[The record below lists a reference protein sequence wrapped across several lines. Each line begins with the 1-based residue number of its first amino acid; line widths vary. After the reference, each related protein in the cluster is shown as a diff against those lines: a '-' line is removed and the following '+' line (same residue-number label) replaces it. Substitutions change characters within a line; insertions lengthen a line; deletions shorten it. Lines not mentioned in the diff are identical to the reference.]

1 MAETTVDRIRELL
14 NEEKWTRAALNSY
27 TIQNFKELDELIDGT
42 ESEEVLE
49 EINEVCDEHLHH
61 TRNSIIAL
69 YISGIISLNRQLI
82 DDSNLVQ
89 VINIFTDN
97 HKWKVVEY
105 LCNRI
110 LEFGENK
117 IALRT
122 LADCYENE
130 NDVERKYQAWERL
143 IKVDFEEAD
152 IVRHLAEKKEEE
164 DAVSEAVEYY
174 KKAIHRYINK
184 RLFTSIKELWHKL
197 IEYIPEET
205 DLFFHLEK
213 KVERSINSERAA
225 QLLEELYAHYK
236 ETENWDKAIDIL
248 KRILSYDA
256 RSEWAR
262 HEITDCFRSKHAE
275 HSHLDEYIK
284 LSNLTQSW
292 RNVHE
297 AIEDFEK
304 HISFDAGN
312 FVYHRTWGIGR
323 IRSIKD
329 NSIVIDFTRKRGHK
343 MSLKMAVNA
352 LGSLSKDHIW
362 VLKAVWPQEKLK
374 EKIKKEPV
382 WALKTIIKSY
392 DNAANMKQIKAELVP
407 SVLTPGEWTSW
418 SSESRK
424 ILKTN
429 ASFGNLPEKVDH
441 YVVRD
446 TPISFEEKTYNRF
459 RAEKSFFGRLK
470 VLREFLKHNEDPESY
485 YFVEMFEYFT
495 GFLKSYNQLNENVVA
510 SFLIVKR
517 IVRNLPFLNPGF
529 DLTFKDL
536 IGDSA
541 LREIETIFQNIED
554 NELKKDFLER
564 LKKVRTDWPELYV
577 RLFPYYLSRYIIDEL
592 SQKGHKDKI
601 DELCADLL
609 NQYREKREAFIYA
622 AKNISENDWEDKHNL
637 SYEKVLIGMV
647 HLLDI
652 TFREIDNKR
661 DVSYNRRLNKQIQS
675 FLFQDGKLEEYLMRT
690 DVDSV
695 TRLFTLLND
704 VEQID
709 PNVRIEMKHKIVER
723 FPNFKFY
730 GEDEKEIVS
739 RGLMVT
745 RTMYDRKNEQ
755 LRQILDEE
763 IPATSKEIGEA
774 RELGDLK
781 ENAEYKAGKE
791 KLEMLNLNASKI
803 KEDLE
808 RATILE
814 ENDVDPSRV
823 SFGTVVTL
831 YNHNLEKEEIYKF
844 FGPWESN
851 PEHNVIS
858 YLSPFGGKLWNHVEG
873 EDVTFEINERSY
885 HYSIRKIEAAS
896 F

>member
-1 MAETTVDRIRELL
+1 MGDTTIDRIKELL
-14 NEEKWTRAALNSY
+14 NEEKWTRATLNSY
-27 TIQNFKELDELIDGT
+27 TSQNFKELDEILDAND
-42 ESEEVLE
+42 SEEKLE
-49 EINEVCDEHLHH
+49 EIKELCDEHLQH

-69 YISGIISLNRQLI
+69 YISGIIALSRQLI

-89 VINIFTDN
+89 VISIFTDN

-130 NDVERKYQAWERL
+130 NEVERKYQVWERL

-184 RLFTSIKELWHKL
+184 RLFTSIKEIWHKL

-256 RSEWAR
+256 RSEWAC
-262 HEITDCFRSKHAE
+262 HEITDCFRSKYAE
-275 HSHLDEYIK
+275 HSHLDEYVK

-312 FVYHRTWGIGR
+312 FVFHRTWGIGR

-343 MSLKMAVNA
+343 MSLQMAVNA

-374 EKIKKEPV
+374 EKIKSDPL

-392 DNAANMKQIKAELVP
+392 DNSANMKQIKAELVQ
-407 SVLTPGEWTSW
+407 SVLTPNEWTSW
-418 SSESRK
+418 STEARK

-429 ASFGNLPEKVDH
+429 SSFGNLPEKVDH

-470 VLREFLKHNEDPESY
+470 VLREFLKHSDPESD
-485 YFVEMFEYFT
+485 YFAEMFEYFT
-495 GFLKSYNQLNENVVA
+495 GFLKSFSQVNENVFA
-510 SFLIVKR
+510 GYLIVNR
-517 IVRNLPFLNPGF
+517 IIRDYPFLNPGL
-529 DLTFKDL
+529 DINFKDL
-536 IGDSA
+536 LNQINE
-541 LREIETIFQNIED
+541 REIETIFQNIDD
-554 NELKKDFLER
+554 NELKRDFLER
-564 LKKVRTDWPELYV
+564 IKRSSSNWPEIFV
-577 RLFPYYLSRYIIDEL
+577 RLFPYHLSRYIIDEL
-592 SQKGHKDKI
+592 ESKGYEENLKELFTFLLDQYKD
-601 DELCADLL
+601 
-609 NQYREKREAFIYA
+609 KREAFIWA
-622 AKNISENDWEDKHNL
+622 ARTFPEKVWEEKYGL
-637 SYEKVLIGMV
+637 SYEKVLIGLI

-661 DVSYNRRLNKQIQS
+661 DVSVNRRLNKQIQS
-675 FLFQDGKLEEYLMRT
+675 FLFTDGSLENYIMKTDIESINRLFSLVN
-690 DVDSV
+690 DVDQ
-695 TRLFTLLND
+695 L
-704 VEQID
+704 D
-709 PNVRIEMKHKIVER
+709 PKMRENLKHKISER
-723 FPNFKFY
+723 FPEFKFH
-730 GEDEKEIVS
+730 GEEEKETVS
-739 RGLMVT
+739 RGLVVT
-745 RTMYDRKNEQ
+745 RKRHDEKTAQ
-755 LRQILDEE
+755 LKHIVDVEMPE
-763 IPATSKEIGEA
+763 TSKEIGAA

-791 KLEMLNLNASKI
+791 KLEMLNLNAAKL
-803 KEDLE
+803 KEDIE
-808 RATILE
+808 RATIFDKK
-814 ENDVDPSRV
+814 DVDPSKV
-823 SFGTVVTL
+823 SFGTKVTL
-831 YNHNLEKEEIYKF
+831 HNHNTDKEEVYEF

-851 PEHNVIS
+851 PDEHIIS
-858 YLSPFGGKLWNHVEG
+858 YLSPFGGKLWNHKEG
-873 EDVTFEINERSY
+873 EEVKFEINEREY
-885 HYSIRKIEAAS
+885 HYSIKKIEAAK